1 MLVQAYFEVDYLFE
15 VPESAFNP
23 PPKVKSAVIALRPR
37 KDKLHLKSERSLF
50 VLVKTA
56 FNQRR
61 KTMRNAVRSIF
72 DPLVL
77 QEDIF
82 NKRAEQLTIQDFAD
96 LTFKMK

>member
-1 MLVQAYFEVDYLFE
+1 MQSGQF
-15 VPESAFNP
+15 
-23 PPKVKSAVIALRPR
+23 
-37 KDKLHLKSERSLF
+37 
-50 VLVKTA
+50 
-56 FNQRR
+56 
-61 KTMRNAVRSIF
+61 F